1 MDYQKLNHIMIKDR
15 YALPLIEELQATIA
29 GAKPFTK
36 LDLKEA
42 YHQVQIKEGDE
53 WKTAF
58 RTQYGQYEYCV
69 MPLGL
74 SNAPATFQRLIN
86 NIMRVYLDNFIVA
99 YLNDI
104 LVFSQNLKEH
114 IQHVR
119 KVLKKLDNWD
129 LTISPEKS
137 EFHKSQIEFL
147 LKLITCMRH

>member
-1 MDYQKLNHIMIKDR
+1 MFIPKKDGGLRACMDYQKLNHIMIKDR
-15 YALPLIEELQATIA
+15 YALPLIKELQAMIA
-29 GAKPFTK
+29 GAKLFTK

-58 RTQYGQYEYCV
+58 RMQYGHYEYCV

-86 NIMRVYLDNFIVA
+86 NIMRDYLDNFIVT
-99 YLNDI
+99 YLDNI

-119 KVLKKLDNWD
+119 KVLKKLDEWN

-137 EFHKSQIEFL
+137 EFHKS
-147 LKLITCMRH
+147 